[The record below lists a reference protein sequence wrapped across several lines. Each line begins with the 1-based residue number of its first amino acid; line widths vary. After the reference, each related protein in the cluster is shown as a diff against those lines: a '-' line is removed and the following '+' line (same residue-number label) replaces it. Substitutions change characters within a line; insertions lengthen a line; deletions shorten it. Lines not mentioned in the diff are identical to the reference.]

1 MVKKKRATNGSI
13 RSKSGLLNAFENSSN
28 EVRAYFEHLPKLV
41 ENFPL
46 NVSLSY
52 VFALIELGQNMTLY
66 CGIVKLHRVEPTLA
80 RQAVDAHHLTRKE
93 FRDKFKMIFDRSIP
107 DEAQSA
113 LRQAEK
119 IRDAVMHG
127 KACNDDQIR
136 NAIGCALKYAMKI
149 NDLLEK
155 EAGFKPY
162 GNLRG
167 FKGRAQPLDKS
178 ITRWILKGMGFIF
191 R

>member
-1 MVKKKRATNGSI
+1 MVKKKRSSCGPI

-28 EVRAYFEHLPKLV
+28 EVKAYFEHLPKLV

-46 NVSLSY
+46 DVSLSY

-66 CGIVKLHRVEPTLA
+66 CGIVKLHRADSALA
-80 RQAVDAHHLTRKE
+80 RHAVDTYHLTRKE

-107 DEAQSA
+107 EAIQSA
-113 LRQAEK
+113 LQQAEK
-119 IRDAVMHG
+119 VRDTVMHG
-127 KACNDDQIR
+127 KSCTDDQKR
-136 NAIGCALKYAMKI
+136 NAIGSALKFAVKI
-149 NDLLEK
+149 NTLLEK

-162 GNLRG
+162 GSLRG

-178 ITRWILKGMGFIF
+178 TTRWVLKGMGFTF
-191 R
+191 